1 MDFVNKGLS
10 PAISRSSKPNS
21 HMGARL
27 KAHKHGKLA
36 SFRMA
41 ELKNP
46 DGQVGRVTWSSSRQR
61 SKYRKHL
68 VDRTSDNF
76 KQGAHERDWARKY
89 ASADEPRSSYKE
101 SGVGKSM
108 YQSRFGGASAVAKNL
123 EDVEK
128 GARLDKF
135 SETRAGKRWLKHD
148 AYVASKRPKYDDSL
162 IMNLERHYVPTK
174 QAKRDAVLV
183 GTSAGVVGAGV
194 AVRKNMD
201 IEAMNRITR
210 RQYRLGQ
217 KAGLLIGI
225 PAGIGVNV
233 ASNKVN
239 SKKIK
244 KAEQTYDEQGNPV
257 SQRQPLM
264 SGNAKLGTAGAGV
277 GLYGA
282 KRMAFANTIPG
293 ALKSQADAAQSRV
306 DFQERLANSQIKR
319 VQDAS
324 KIRNP
329 VKRNKQ
335 VRFHQYYSDKAQG
348 HLADAQAKKITADN
362 ALKAAPAKRAAHLK
376 SGGALVATGAAL
388 GGLAAYNNAQERKNL
403 KGK

>member
-1 MDFVNKGLS
+1 
-10 PAISRSSKPNS
+10 
-21 HMGARL
+21 
-27 KAHKHGKLA
+27 
-36 SFRMA
+36 
-41 ELKNP
+41 
-46 DGQVGRVTWSSSRQR
+46 
-61 SKYRKHL
+61 
-68 VDRTSDNF
+68 
-76 KQGAHERDWARKY
+76 
-89 ASADEPRSSYKE
+89 
-101 SGVGKSM
+101 M
-108 YQSRFGGASAVAKNL
+108 YQSRFGGSSAVAKNL

-128 GARLDKF
+128 GVRLDKF
-135 SETRAGKRWLKHD
+135 SETRAGKRWLRHD
-148 AYVASKRPKYDDSL
+148 AYVAGKRPKYDDSL

-174 QAKRDAVLV
+174 EAKRDAAIAATVAGGGAI
-183 GTSAGVVGAGV
+183 GTGV
-194 AVRKNMD
+194 AVRKNERTPRAND
-201 IEAMNRITR
+201 LSRV
-210 RQYRLGQ
+210 YRLGRRH
-217 KAGLLIGI
+217 GLIFGI
-225 PAGIGVNV
+225 PSGAFIATHKVTNKDARNV
-233 ASNKVN
+233 
-239 SKKIK
+239 K

-293 ALKSQADAAQSRV
+293 ALKSQADVAQSRV